1 MLTPPLIGLI
11 GACFFVRRQMAHK
24 MMFMR
29 TPSTYVGLT
38 LPLKLPPKMT
48 PMSLDQLKRG
58 GLHGVLA
65 VAEQSLSVATQ
76 DALVHLGQHRLKFPS
91 LGVSE
96 TASKLFG
103 LYLKSNN
110 PSSTTAVQDKYRR
123 KMEEFVQVGGGG
135 EDMLGWT
142 LSGVDH
148 FFEPRANLFL
158 CLFGLCCCCCCFELF
173 CFFVGM
179 IGRSADWW
187 STCRSIDK

>member
-11 GACFFVRRQMAHK
+11 ALVDLIALVALIALIGACVFVRRQMAHK

-142 LSGVDH
+142 LSRVDH
-148 FFEPRANLFL
+148 FLSRVLI
-158 CLFGLCCCCCCFELF
+158 CSV
-173 CFFVGM
+173 FV
-179 IGRSADWW
+179 W
-187 STCRSIDK
+187 SLLLLWLL

>member
-1 MLTPPLIGLI
+1 
-11 GACFFVRRQMAHK
+11 
-24 MMFMR
+24 MR

-135 EDMLGWT
+135 EECWGGHCQGWT
-142 LSGVDH
+142 IFLSRVLICSV
-148 FFEPRANLFL
+148 FVWSLLLL
-158 CLFGLCCCCCCFELF
+158 CLL
-173 CFFVGM
+173 
-179 IGRSADWW
+179 
-187 STCRSIDK
+187 

>member
-1 MLTPPLIGLI
+1 
-11 GACFFVRRQMAHK
+11 MAHK

-142 LSGVDH
+142 LPGVDH

-158 CLFGLCCCCCCFELF
+158 FLFGLCCCCCCFELF
-173 CFFVGM
+173 CFFVCM